1 MNGSLGG
8 WPELVT
14 LVGVFLVGPLAVDL
28 ALLFLALRL
37 ATSGPR
43 RILLLVPLALY
54 LTLNVAAPLA
64 VIGIYFREY
73 WEWLLALFLFMKF
86 LEFGP
91 FKVGALYLE
100 MWTKAR
106 RGAASS
112 DPPSG
117 PDPDSL

>member
-1 MNGSLGG
+1 MNGG
-8 WPELVT
+8 WQEVAV
-14 LVGVFLVGPLAVDL
+14 LVGVLLVGPLAVDL
-28 ALLFLALRL
+28 GLLFLSLRF

-43 RILLLVPLALY
+43 RLLLIVPLALY
-54 LTLNVAAPLA
+54 FTLNVAAPLA
-64 VIGIYFREY
+64 IIGIYFRDY
-73 WEWLLALFLFMKF
+73 WKWLLALFLLMKL

-106 RGAASS
+106 RGAVSS

-117 PDPDSL
+117 SDPGSA